1 MTDRINAYN
10 PIGICYN
17 QVYSYDHSHST
28 SHKRGYKYTPFFAR
42 RSRSANDDEPDCD
55 TDDTGLIKF
64 LNDPLGEER
73 YWCGNNNDR
82 EQMHKDIREYARE
95 IMGIDVPRFTDLVED
110 TKSKTIFLVRASR
123 PTLPK
128 RIRIAAANRV

>member
-1 MTDRINAYN
+1 MIPFRYRF
-10 PIGICYN
+10 
-17 QVYSYDHSHST
+17 VKHSLT
-28 SHKRGYKYTPFFAR
+28 LAVILIKTTRDFELF
-42 RSRSANDDEPDCD
+42 DDEYGVATMFPYFTAFPLTEDSHR
-55 TDDTGLIKF
+55 IKF

-73 YWCGNNNDR
+73 YWCGDNNDR

-128 RIRIAAANRV
+128 RIRIDAGLQRALQM